1 MSQNIYQNGEYSL
14 AHLELL
20 SKFLKPL
27 SIYYFA
33 DGYRS
38 TDWYNALK
46 EHSLGAINR
55 FLEEG
60 LLVRPSLGELMEYK
74 FKIPD
79 LKKLCAE
86 KGLPVSGK
94 KADLINR
101 LINSDEQGMQREVS
115 DLQVAVCSDQGK
127 LIAQS
132 HLEMRKQEKQEAE
145 RSVIDCLRK
154 REFLQATREVA
165 KYEANQVFPRG
176 LGIDWNKNS
185 LMPNPRDTYIL
196 KLIFEDTPTIAKGA
210 NQQQLEQLR
219 VAAGLIH
226 LWGSD
231 SEAKRFLEEVERI
244 LEKCN
249 NLDFARMLWSSAI
262 NKYDLSEYRDLAK
275 ATGEKKY
282 KIEILTANDEYVCD
296 ACKRLAK
303 KKYPLFGDV
312 PELPHPGCS
321 HACRCGYS
329 LDIGY

>member
-1 MSQNIYQNGEYSL
+1 
-14 AHLELL
+14 
-20 SKFLKPL
+20 
-27 SIYYFA
+27 
-33 DGYRS
+33 
-38 TDWYNALK
+38 
-46 EHSLGAINR
+46 
-55 FLEEG
+55 
-60 LLVRPSLGELMEYK
+60 MEYK

-101 LINSDEQGMQREVS
+101 LINSDEEGMQREVS
-115 DLQVAVCSDQGK
+115 DLNVVVCSDKGK
-127 LIAQS
+127 LIAQF

-145 RSVIDCLRK
+145 RSVVACLRK
-154 REFLQATREVA
+154 REFLQATMLVA
-165 KYEANQVFPRG
+165 KYEASQVFPRG

-196 KLIFEDTPTIAKGA
+196 KLIFEETPTIAKGA
-210 NQQQLEQLR
+210 NQQQLEQFR

-231 SEAKRFLEEVERI
+231 SEAKLFLEEVERI
-244 LEKCN
+244 SEKCN
-249 NLDFARMLWSSAI
+249 NLDFARMLWSFAI

-282 KIEILTANDEYVCD
+282 KIEILTANDEHVCD

-312 PELPHPGCS
+312 PELPNPGCS
-321 HACRCGYS
+321 HACRCGYA
-329 LDIGY
+329 LDMGY